1 MDALSIIEKKR
12 DGEILTQDEI
22 EFFFWEYTAERIPEY
37 QAAGLCMAMYFQGM
51 NVEETRSLTL
61 AMAASGDQLDL
72 HDSVP
77 PGTVIVD
84 KHSSGGVGDKTT
96 LVAGPIAAA
105 LGLPVAKMTGRGLS
119 YSGGT
124 IDKMESITGWS
135 SEVSEEQFRKQLQEI
150 GIVLAGQTRA
160 LAPADGKLYALRDVI
175 GAVPSQPLIAASIM
189 SKKIAAGADAIV
201 LDVKAGCGTFM
212 NDVGEAK
219 ILANLMV
226 DIGKRVGRGMSALIS
241 NMEQPLGR
249 AIGNALEIK
258 EAVQSLRGNGPPD
271 FMELIYAVVT
281 ELLWQSEQGKPAN
294 THEGDMA
301 EIDPPEDG
309 FEPPTPELKAR
320 IDDAISSGAALEKF
334 KQLVQAQGG
343 NVKEIDRLERLP
355 LAPVTQN
362 LDASSSGWVEA
373 INAREFGM
381 TCVELGGGRKAKE
394 DKIDHRVG
402 IVLKVKVGDK
412 VEAGQPLLELH
423 ASDNE
428 DAVQAL
434 VRLSKAI
441 KILESPVEP
450 LPVIYG
456 RYR

>member
-37 QAAGLCMAMYFQGM
+37 QAAALCMAIYFQGM

-61 AMAASGDQLDL
+61 AMAASGDQMDL
-72 HDSVP
+72 HNCVP

-135 SEVSEEQFRKQLQEI
+135 SDLSEIQFQKQLRKI
-150 GIVLAGQTRA
+150 GIVLAGQTRT

-175 GAVPSQPLIAASIM
+175 GAVPSLPLIAASIM

-201 LDVKAGCGTFM
+201 LDVKAGSGTFM
-212 NDVGEAK
+212 NEVGEAK
-219 ILANLMV
+219 VLANLMV

-258 EAVQSLRGNGPPD
+258 EAVESLRGNGSPD
-271 FMELIYAVVT
+271 LMELVYAVVA
-281 ELLWQSEQGKPAN
+281 EMFWQSEQGKP
-294 THEGDMA
+294 TISHESFLA
-301 EIDPPEDG
+301 EIDLQEG
-309 FEPPTPELKAR
+309 FEPPTPEVRAC
-320 IDDAISSGAALEKF
+320 IDEAISSGMALEKF
-334 KQLVQAQGG
+334 KQLVEAQGG

-355 LAPVTQN
+355 LAPVIQPFAAN
-362 LDASSSGWVEA
+362 SAGWVAA

-381 TCVELGGGRKAKE
+381 TCVELGGGRKAKN

-402 IVLKVKVGDK
+402 ILLKVKVGDK
-412 VEAGQPLLELH
+412 VETGQPLLELH
-423 ASDNE
+423 ASDSQS
-428 DAVQAL
+428 AVQAL

-441 KILESPVEP
+441 IISGSAVEP
-450 LPVIYG
+450 LPVIHG

>member
-12 DGEILTQDEI
+12 DGEVLTQDEI

-37 QAAGLCMAMYFQGM
+37 QAAALCMAIYFQGM

-72 HDSVP
+72 HGSVP

-135 SEVSEEQFRKQLQEI
+135 SEVSEEKFRRQLQET
-150 GIVLAGQTRA
+150 GFVLAGQTRE

-175 GAVPSQPLIAASIM
+175 GAVPSLPLIAASIM
-189 SKKIAAGADAIV
+189 SKKIAAGSDAIV
-201 LDVKAGCGTFM
+201 LDVKAGSGTFM
-212 NDVGEAK
+212 KDVGEAK
-219 ILANLMV
+219 VLANLMV

-249 AIGNALEIK
+249 AIGNALEVK
-258 EAVQSLRGNGPPD
+258 EAVESLRGNGPSD

-281 ELLWQSEQGKPAN
+281 ELLWQSEQGKPALP
-294 THEGDMA
+294 D
-301 EIDPPEDG
+301 EIDSEMAPPVEG
-309 FEPPTPELKAR
+309 FEQPTAEDRAR
-320 IDDAISSGAALEKF
+320 IDDGISSGAALDKF
-334 KQLVQAQGG
+334 KQLVEAQGG
-343 NVKEIDRLERLP
+343 QVKEIDRLDRLP
-355 LAPVTQN
+355 LAPVIQN
-362 LDASSSGWVEA
+362 LEASSAGWVEA
-373 INAREFGM
+373 INAKDFGM
-381 TCVELGGGRKAKE
+381 TCVELGGGRKAKN
-394 DKIDHRVG
+394 DRIDHRVG
-402 IVLKVKVGDK
+402 IVIKAKVGD
-412 VEAGQPLLELH
+412 EIDAGQPLLELH
-423 ASDNE
+423 AANNE
-428 DAVQAL
+428 DAVAAL
-434 VRLSKAI
+434 VRLSKAT
-441 KILESPVEP
+441 KISESPVEP
-450 LPVIYG
+450 LPVIHG
-456 RYR
+456 RFR